1 MPSSRGSSQP
11 RDQTQ
16 ISALQVDF
24 LLSEPHAKLY
34 IYIYIYIC
42 IYKLFMFFSIIVYYR
57 TLNKVPCAINKTLL
71 FIHCIY
77 DSLRLLFQTLKDGKV

>member
-24 LLSEPHAKLY
+24 LLSEPQAKLY

-57 TLNKVPCAINKTLL
+57 TLNKVPCAINRTLL

-77 DSLRLLFQTLKDGKV
+77 DSLQLLFQTLKDGKV